1 MMMKTDL
8 TNINFKAKV
17 KSETL
22 QRSFPRH
29 RSKTFLGRLLEETTS
44 KSTTDGCSNQ
54 DWQFDFVCPVLLDR
68 FRQAKSELFTF
79 YEKSIG

>member
-8 TNINFKAKV
+8 KSINFKAKV
-17 KSETL
+17 KNETL

-44 KSTTDGCSNQ
+44 KSTTGCINQ

-68 FRQAKSELFTF
+68 FDSSLFALPGGGSNL
-79 YEKSIG
+79 KK